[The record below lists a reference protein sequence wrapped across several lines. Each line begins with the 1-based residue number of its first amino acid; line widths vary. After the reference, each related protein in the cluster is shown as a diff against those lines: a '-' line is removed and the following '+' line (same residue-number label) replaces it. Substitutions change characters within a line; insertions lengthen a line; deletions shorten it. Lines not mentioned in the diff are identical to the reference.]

1 MRITSYSVMPYV
13 SYHQNEDGK
22 IILDKGIFVDI
33 FKELARLLN
42 CSYVAI
48 GPPDDEFGALKGDGT
63 WSGMVGQLDTKMV
76 DLGML
81 LVPNID

>member
-1 MRITSYSVMPYV
+1 MPYV
-13 SYHQNEDGK
+13 NVQQNDNGET
-22 IILDKGIFVDI
+22 ILEKGIFVDI

-42 CSYVAI
+42 CTYVTI
-48 GPPDDEFGALKGDGT
+48 GPPDDEFGALKGDET

-81 LVPNID
+81 LV

>member
-1 MRITSYSVMPYV
+1 MPYV
-13 SYHQNEDGK
+13 SLLQNDNGET
-22 IILDKGIFVDI
+22 ILDKGIFVDI
-33 FKELARLLN
+33 FKELTRLLN
-42 CSYVAI
+42 CSYLTI
-48 GPPDDEFGALKGDGT
+48 GPPDNAFGALKGDGT